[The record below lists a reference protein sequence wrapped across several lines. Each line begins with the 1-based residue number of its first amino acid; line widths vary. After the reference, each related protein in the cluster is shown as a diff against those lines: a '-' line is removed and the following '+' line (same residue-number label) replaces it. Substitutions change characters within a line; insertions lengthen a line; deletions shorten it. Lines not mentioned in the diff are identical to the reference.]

1 MQIRPSRTRPTARH
15 ALALGLMAVV
25 ALPLLGSLWGALA
38 AGLDAQAWD
47 ALTQEPHLL
56 QALALTLW
64 TGLASTALAVAATA
78 GLLATTVGRLHTQ
91 AAQRLARWLAPLLAV
106 PHAAFAIGLVALL
119 APSGWV
125 LRLLSPWA
133 TGLTTP
139 PPWPTTQDPWGLGL
153 MAVLVLKEVPFL
165 LWAALAHLQR
175 PDVARRLQQELR
187 LAHTL
192 GYSTAQAWWRVGWP
206 QLLPRLS
213 APLVAVLAYSL
224 TVVDVAL
231 IIGPTAPPTLAMLA
245 WQWLQDADPATN
257 ARGAAA
263 AWLLAL
269 VLTLSTATLWAALRW
284 HVWRRR
290 WTRGPGAA
298 TAPAPRASTRTPRM
312 PRPLTTLL
320 AIYAAVMLALLIG
333 SITGPWPFPQLL
345 PDAFTRSAWVSVAGS
360 YDSLWTTVWL
370 GLGSA
375 CAALVWG
382 VAWLEWAPPRWQQ
395 RTWALWMLP
404 LVLPAVLWVVGL
416 HRLSIHWGLD
426 TTATGLWLAHTLA
439 CLPYVLIALQ
449 GPYLGFDQR
458 LQQVSA
464 TLGQPHAVFLL
475 RVKWPL
481 LRAPL
486 AASLAVG
493 FAVSVAQYLP
503 TLYIGAGRFQTI
515 TTEAV
520 TLAAG
525 GQRSLTAAF
534 AWLQWMLPVLV
545 FGLAAWAGHAR
556 RWPAH
561 ASVSAQSGHDA

>member
-1 MQIRPSRTRPTARH
+1 MQVRRPQPRPTARH
-15 ALALGLMAVV
+15 ALALALMAVV
-25 ALPLLGSLWGALA
+25 ALPLLWSLWGALA
-38 AGLDAQAWD
+38 AGLDADAWQAL
-47 ALTQEPHLL
+47 AQEPHLL

-78 GLLATTVGRLHTQ
+78 LLLAATVGRLHPH
-91 AAQRLARWLAPLLAV
+91 AAQGLSRWLAPLLAV

-192 GYSTAQAWWRVGWP
+192 GYSAAQAWWRVGWP
-206 QLLPRLS
+206 QLLPRLR
-213 APLVAVLAYSL
+213 APLLAVLAYSL

-231 IIGPTAPPTLAMLA
+231 IIGPTAPPTLAILA
-245 WQWLQDADPATN
+245 WQWLQDADPVTN
-257 ARGAAA
+257 AQGAAA
-263 AWLLAL
+263 AWVLAL
-269 VLTLSTATLWAALRW
+269 VLAACAGALWAALRW
-284 HVWRRR
+284 RMWRGR
-290 WTRGPGAA
+290 WTRGSGAA
-298 TAPAPRASTRTPRM
+298 TAPAPRAATRAPGM
-312 PRPLTTLL
+312 PWPLTTLL
-320 AIYAAVMLALLIG
+320 AVYATVMLALLIG

-360 YDSLWTTVWL
+360 HNSLWTTVWL
-370 GLGSA
+370 GLTSA
-375 CAALVWG
+375 CTALVW
-382 VAWLEWAPPRWQQ
+382 VAAWLEWTPPRWQQ
-395 RTWALWMLP
+395 RTSALWMLP

-416 HRLSIHWGLD
+416 HRLSIAWGLD
-426 TTATGLWLAHTLA
+426 TTAIGLWLAHTLA

-449 GPYLGFDQR
+449 GPYLGFDRR

-475 RVKWPL
+475 RVKWRL

-486 AASLAVG
+486 AAALAVG

-503 TLYIGAGRFQTI
+503 TLYVGAGRFQTI

-534 AWLQWMLPVLV
+534 AWLQWTLPVMV
-545 FGLAAWAGHAR
+545 FGLAARAGQAR

-561 ASVSAQSGHDA
+561 ASVSAQSVP